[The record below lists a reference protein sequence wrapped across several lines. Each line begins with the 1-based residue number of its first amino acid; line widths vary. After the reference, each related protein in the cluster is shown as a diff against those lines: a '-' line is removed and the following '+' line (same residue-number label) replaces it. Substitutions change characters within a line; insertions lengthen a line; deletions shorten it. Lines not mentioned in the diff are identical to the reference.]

1 MPYLGHFLQMS
12 FRLTTF
18 GKKNKV
24 SDRSIQSETA
34 KQRWLM
40 SGINHDGTEEMTS
53 DERHDQVYAD
63 SDGAVALGVS
73 VQATAQCR
81 GRKNVC

>member
-1 MPYLGHFLQMS
+1 M
-12 FRLTTF
+12 RTTF

-24 SDRSIQSETA
+24 SARSMCSLRASDRWSEN
-34 KQRWLM
+34 
-40 SGINHDGTEEMTS
+40 GINHDGTEEMTS

-63 SDGAVALGVS
+63 SDGAVAIGVS

-81 GRKNVC
+81 GCKNVC